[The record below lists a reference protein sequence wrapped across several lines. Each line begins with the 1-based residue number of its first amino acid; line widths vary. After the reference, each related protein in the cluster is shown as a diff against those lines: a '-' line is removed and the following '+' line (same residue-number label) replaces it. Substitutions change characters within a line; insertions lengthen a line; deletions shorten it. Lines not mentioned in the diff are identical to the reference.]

1 MTRFHRVA
9 TPTLKMQYFRD
20 QWQHGTEEQQAWIPM
35 VEDIVKDLA
44 L

>member
-1 MTRFHRVA
+1 
-9 TPTLKMQYFRD
+9 MQYFRD